1 MATGRVPLRSTPSA
15 AEETDAGAADDVDA
29 DDDDDT
35 EAELTRSELLVVRE
49 IRSSPRR
56 TWP

>member
-29 DDDDDT
+29 DDDDN